1 VKAHVNIPG
10 NELAEEAAIAGGRS
24 VRVTQAEIQN
34 SRMNIKI
41 FIKTSRNLEWKRE
54 WHTRLDCPQTK
65 LFFPHPNPAIW
76 KGIKAL
82 KNLLP
87 TYLSRIVRFI
97 TGHTF
102 MNRHDHPDASCRLC
116 EEEAETPEHLLIE
129 CPVLAMDRII
139 LFNTWRK
146 TQVPPW
152 TNNILEFIDLK
163 VIASLEE
170 P

>member
-1 VKAHVNIPG
+1 VTGYEDN
-10 NELAEEAAIAGGRS
+10 LACVE
-24 VRVTQAEIQN
+24 VCQ
-34 SRMNIKI
+34 
-41 FIKTSRNLEWKRE
+41 
-54 WHTRLDCPQTK
+54 QTK
-65 LFFPHPNPAIW
+65 LFFPNQNPAIW

-82 KNLLP
+82 KNLSP
-87 TYLSRIVRFI
+87 TYLSRIVQFI

-102 MNRHDHPDASCRLC
+102 MSRHEVLIQRGRDNLDHPDASCRLC
-116 EEEAETPEHLLIE
+116 KEEVEMPEYLVIE
-129 CPVLAMDRII
+129 WPVLAMDRIR
-139 LFNTWRK
+139 LFNTWRM